1 MAFAPQAYPS
11 RGRDRLERM
20 ADESWSLRQY
30 LVAYNVVV
38 VVVVIGFLI
47 ALSYLLA
54 VEEGTGQP
62 GRLLV
67 YHLLIGTFAVALG
80 VVFAFGAS
88 RYVTRP
94 VQAIVED
101 VEAIA
106 GGDLDRRIRPIPGRE
121 FEALVGS
128 INRMVSTIRQYGEE
142 IAHGRAERAIA
153 ADIQAAFLPRT
164 LPPVP
169 GFDCAAVNQPAREV
183 GGDLHDLVPL
193 SAGRI
198 ALVCADVCGKGMPAA
213 LFMALVR
220 TVLRSAAPRYASPA
234 KVIQTANETFCEDAG
249 ERGTFVTTFYGGLR
263 PAKRTLRYVN
273 AGHNPPLLLR
283 AATGRFET
291 LEPTGPALGL
301 MCGVTFEET
310 EVTLEDGDLLV
321 LYTDGVT
328 DAIDGAEVEFGE
340 ERFRAAVR
348 RLREAPVTEVVEG
361 ILADIAAHAGVAPQF
376 DDITLIVIRATMP
389 GS

>member
-38 VVVVIGFLI
+38 VVVVISFLI
-47 ALSYLLA
+47 GLSYLQA
-54 VEEGTGQP
+54 VETGTGQP

-67 YHLLIGTFAVALG
+67 YHLLIGAFAVALG

-88 RYVTRP
+88 RYVSRP
-94 VQAIVED
+94 VEAIVED

-106 GGDLDRRIRPIPGRE
+106 DGDLDRRIRPIPGRE
-121 FEALVGS
+121 FESLVGS

-153 ADIQAAFLPRT
+153 AEIQAAFLPRT

-169 GFDCAAVNQPAREV
+169 GFDCAAVNRPAREV

-198 ALVCADVCGKGMPAA
+198 ALVCADVSGKGMPAA

-220 TVLRSAAPRYASPA
+220 TVLRSAAPRYASPV
-234 KVIQTANETFCEDAG
+234 KVMQTANETFCEDAG
-249 ERGTFVTTFYGGLR
+249 ERGTFVTTFYGVLR
-263 PAKRTLRYVN
+263 PTMRTLRYVN

-301 MCGVTFEET
+301 ICGAAFDEA
-310 EVTLEDGDLLV
+310 EVTLENGDLLV

-328 DAIDGAEVEFGE
+328 EAIDGEEVEFGE
-340 ERFRAAVR
+340 ERFRATVQ
-348 RLREAPVTEVVEG
+348 RLRDAPVAGIIDG
-361 ILADIAAHAGVAPQF
+361 ILADVTAHVDGAPQF
-376 DDITLIVIRATMP
+376 DDITLIVIRATTSGP
-389 GS
+389 